1 MSHVERERDVHLTD
15 EEQRILNGEHGEPQ
29 RLSLQVLVKL
39 GEAYG
44 AERMV
49 EIRSAHLVGSS
60 YQIAGEAGIAIY
72 TQLVEQGARVKV
84 RTTSDPGSIDFTRWR
99 QFRTPAEYAERQ
111 ILIAEL
117 LDRMG
122 VIPTWTCTPYTIF
135 NVPRFGED
143 LGWSESSA
151 VVFANSVMGARTNR
165 LAAYVDVCAALVGR
179 VPRFGLHLTEHRRGE
194 VLFELDPD
202 LSASFEDHHFPVLGY
217 LVGQVTGDRI
227 PVIVGIREA
236 TFDQLKAFGAAAA
249 ASGSVALYHMV
260 GITPEAR
267 TLDEAFGGR
276 PPVERIF
283 VGKREIARTLEQMSS
298 GNGGRVDVV
307 GVGCPHASV
316 DQMRR
321 YASLLYGK
329 RVHAGVELWVCT
341 NTVVE
346 EMARKMGYVETLERA
361 GAKLMV
367 GTCHNDC
374 PLGAWGFRRLV
385 TDSGKFAY
393 YTPTTVGSECV
404 FASTEACIAAA
415 VTGQVERR

>member
-1 MSHVERERDVHLTD
+1 MHLTD
-15 EEQRILNGEHGEPQ
+15 EEQRILDGEHGEPQ
-29 RLSLQVLVKL
+29 RISLQVLMRL

-49 EIRSAHLVGSS
+49 QIRSAHLVGSS

-72 TQLVEQGARVKV
+72 TRLVEQGARVKV
-84 RTTSDPGSIDFTRWR
+84 RTTSDPGSIDFARWR

-151 VVFANSVMGARTNR
+151 VVFANSVIGARTNR

-179 VPRFGLHLTEHRRGE
+179 VPRFVLHLPEHRRGE

-202 LSASFEDHHFPVLGY
+202 LSTSFEDHDFPVLGY

-276 PPVERIF
+276 TPAERVA
-283 VGKREIARTLEQMSS
+283 VGRREITRTLEQMST
-298 GNGGRVDVV
+298 GQGGAVDVV
-307 GVGCPHASV
+307 GVGCPHASI

-321 YASLLYGK
+321 YASLLHGK
-329 RVHAGVELWVCT
+329 RVHSGVELWVCT
-341 NTVVE
+341 NAVVE
-346 EMARKMGYVETLERA
+346 EMARKMGYVETIERA

-374 PLGAWGFRRLV
+374 PLEAWGFRRLV

-393 YTPTTVGSECV
+393 YTPTTIGTECV

-415 VTGQVERR
+415 VTGQVNRR

>member
-1 MSHVERERDVHLTD
+1 MHLTD
-15 EEQRILNGEHGEPQ
+15 EERRILDGEHGEPQ
-29 RLSLQVLVKL
+29 RLALRVLVKL

-84 RTTSDPGSIDFTRWR
+84 RTTSDPGSIDFARWQ
-99 QFRTPAEYAERQ
+99 QFRTPADYAARQ
-111 ILIAEL
+111 IKIAEL
-117 LDRMG
+117 LDRLG
-122 VIPTWTCTPYTIF
+122 VVPTWTCTPYTTF
-135 NVPRFGED
+135 NLPRFGED

-151 VVFANSVMGARTNR
+151 VVFANSVIGARTNR

-179 VPRFGLHLTEHRRGE
+179 VPRFGLHLPECRRGQ
-194 VLFELDPD
+194 VLFEVDAELGAND
-202 LSASFEDHHFPVLGY
+202 EDHHFPALGY
-217 LVGQVTGDRI
+217 LVGQVAGDRI
-227 PVIVGIREA
+227 PVIAGIREA
-236 TFDQLKAFGAAAA
+236 TSDQLKAFGAAAA

-267 TLDEAFGGR
+267 TLEEALGGQR
-276 PPVERIF
+276 PSEQVR
-283 VGKREIARTLEQMSS
+283 VGRREITDTMAQMST
-298 GNGGRVDVV
+298 GQGGPIDVV
-307 GVGCPHASV
+307 GVGCPHASI

-321 YASLLYGK
+321 YARLLDGK
-329 RVHAGVELWVCT
+329 RVHTGVELWICT

-346 EMARKMGYVETLERA
+346 EMARKMGYLEVIGRA

-374 PLGAWGFRRLV
+374 PLGAWGFRRLA

-393 YTPTTVGSECV
+393 YTPTTVGTECV
-404 FASTEACIAAA
+404 FASTEACFEAAL
-415 VTGQVERR
+415 TGRVDRP

>member
-1 MSHVERERDVHLTD
+1 MFLTD
-15 EEQRILNGEHGEPQ
+15 EERRILDGAFGEPQ
-29 RLSLQVLVKL
+29 RISLQVLVKL

-49 EIRSAHLVGSS
+49 QIQSAHLVGSS

-72 TQLVEQGARVKV
+72 TRLVEQGARVKV
-84 RTTSDPGSIDFTRWR
+84 RTTSDPGSIDFARWR
-99 QFRTPAEYAERQ
+99 EFRTPAEYAERQ

-151 VVFANSVMGARTNR
+151 VVFANSVIGARTNR

-202 LSASFEDHHFPVLGY
+202 LSTSFEDHDFPVLGY

-276 PPVERIF
+276 APAERVA
-283 VGKREIARTLEQMSS
+283 VGPREITRTLEQMST
-298 GNGGRVDVV
+298 GQGGAVDVV
-307 GVGCPHASV
+307 GVGCPHASI

-321 YASLLYGK
+321 YASLIHGK

-341 NTVVE
+341 NAVVE
-346 EMARKMGYVETLERA
+346 EMARKMGYVETIERA

-393 YTPTTVGSECV
+393 YTPTTVGTECV

-415 VTGQVERR
+415 ITGQVERR

>member
-1 MSHVERERDVHLTD
+1 VFLTD
-15 EEQRILNGEHGEPQ
+15 EERRILDGAFGEPQ
-29 RLSLQVLVKL
+29 RISLQVLMKL

-44 AERMV
+44 AEGMV
-49 EIRSAHLVGSS
+49 EIQSAHLVGSS

-72 TQLVEQGARVKV
+72 TRLVEQGARVKV
-84 RTTSDPGSIDFTRWR
+84 RTTSDPGSIDFARWR

-151 VVFANSVMGARTNR
+151 VVFANSVIGARTNR

-179 VPRFGLHLTEHRRGE
+179 VPRFGLHLPEHRRGE
-194 VLFELDPD
+194 ILFELDPD
-202 LSASFEDHHFPVLGY
+202 LSTSFEDHHFPVLGY

-276 PPVERIF
+276 TPAERVA
-283 VGKREIARTLEQMSS
+283 VGRREITRTLEQMST
-298 GNGGRVDVV
+298 GEGGAVDVV
-307 GVGCPHASV
+307 GVGCPHASI

-393 YTPTTVGSECV
+393 YTPTTVGTECV

-415 VTGQVERR
+415 ITGQVERR